1 MSVISKAWRRVR
13 KDRGFIKRNVGFEL
27 YEEYYWK
34 ITKEVLTNT
43 EIGHKRKNKEFND
56 EGMMKDNKELQAK
69 WKQH

>member
-1 MSVISKAWRRVR
+1 MSVISKAWRRVK

-34 ITKEVLTNT
+34 MTKEVLTNT
-43 EIGHKRKNKEFND
+43 EIGHKRKNKECND
-56 EGMMKDNKELQAK
+56 EEMMKDNKELQAK